1 MAKKLILY
9 YLKECTDVFFFLE
22 LIKPFNL
29 IYDMPGLFEDSNFN
43 NKKYCLKSPFLYVM
57 LFHFK
62 ITQFVPLTLKAWYV
76 LLVDDAKLG
85 KV

>member
-1 MAKKLILY
+1 
-9 YLKECTDVFFFLE
+9 
-22 LIKPFNL
+22 
-29 IYDMPGLFEDSNFN
+29 
-43 NKKYCLKSPFLYVM
+43 M

-62 ITQFVPLTLKAWYV
+62 ITQFVPLTLKVYV